1 MKYPLRSNWNRSS
14 TAADASDGSS
24 FASESTSSEAGLS
37 VSFQSTPAGKVEQ
50 LEAVNNPEDPS
61 AGTRTIPFSGTLY
74 IEQDDF
80 REVPPPKYYRL
91 YPGNQVRLRYA
102 YIITCTGVTKDP
114 STGVVTEIRCTYD
127 PSTRG
132 GNAPDN
138 RKVKSTIHW
147 VSAGHAVTAE
157 VRLYDHLF
165 TADKPMDVPAGV
177 DWKDTLNPGSL
188 EVLPDAKLEPS
199 LASAAAGDRFQFE
212 RTGYFIADRDSRPG
226 RPVFNRSVGLKDT
239 WARIE
244 KKQAE

>member
-1 MKYPLRSNWNRSS
+1 MKLVIENWPER
-14 TAADASDGSS
+14 
-24 FASESTSSEAGLS
+24 
-37 VSFQSTPAGKVEQ
+37 KVEE

-61 AGTRTIPFSGTLY
+61 AGTRIVPFSGTLY

-114 STGVVTEIRCTYD
+114 STGAVTEVRCTYD

-132 GNAPDN
+132 GNAADN

-147 VSAGHAVTAE
+147 VSAAHAAAAE

-165 TADKPMDVPAGV
+165 TAEKPMDVPAGV
-177 DWKDTLNPGSL
+177 DWKDTLNPASL
-188 EVLPDAKLEPS
+188 EVLSDAKLEPS
-199 LASAAAGDRFQFE
+199 LGTVAVEDRFQFE
-212 RTGYFIADRDSRPG
+212 RNGYFIVDSDSRPG
-226 RPVFNRSVGLKDT
+226 KPVFNRSVGLKDT